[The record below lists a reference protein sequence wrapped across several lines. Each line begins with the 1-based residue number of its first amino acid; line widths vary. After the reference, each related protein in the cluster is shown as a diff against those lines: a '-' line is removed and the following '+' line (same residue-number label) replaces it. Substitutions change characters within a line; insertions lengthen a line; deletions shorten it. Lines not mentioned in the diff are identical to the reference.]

1 MLSQRSIP
9 NVLSTMSTQARPPSQ
24 VKALLH
30 MRNQLASREVQDKSE
45 ICQTLFAKHQGVVF
59 LL

>member
-30 MRNQLASREVQDKSE
+30 MRNQEKSR
-45 ICQTLFAKHQGVVF
+45 TRAKFVKHF
-59 LL
+59 LQNIKEWFFYYN